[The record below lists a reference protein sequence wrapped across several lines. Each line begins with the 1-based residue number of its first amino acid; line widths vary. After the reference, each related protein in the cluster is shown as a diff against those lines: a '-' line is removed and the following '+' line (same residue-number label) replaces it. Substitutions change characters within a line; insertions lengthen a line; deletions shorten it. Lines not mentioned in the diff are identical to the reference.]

1 MVIRYMLLNYK
12 VVKMKQDEQKIYAAL
27 KLIEYLYKQ
36 QKISKYIFINIINEY
51 KNKVDISDFQ
61 CYTNK

>member
-1 MVIRYMLLNYK
+1 MVKHTIKVGNYMEQEK
-12 VVKMKQDEQKIYAAL
+12 QKIYAAL

-36 QKISKYIFINIINEY
+36 QRISKCVFINILNEY
-51 KNKVDISDFQ
+51 KNKIDISDFQ

>member
-1 MVIRYMLLNYK
+1 ME
-12 VVKMKQDEQKIYAAL
+12 QEEQKTYAAL

-36 QKISKYIFINIINEY
+36 QKIPKYIFINIINEY
-51 KNKVDISDFQ
+51 KNKIDISDFQ

>member
-1 MVIRYMLLNYK
+1 MEQE
-12 VVKMKQDEQKIYAAL
+12 KQKTYAAL

-36 QKISKYIFINIINEY
+36 QKIPKYIFINIINEY
-51 KNKVDISDFQ
+51 KNKIDIFDFQ